1 MTSCLLSGIRTSCFL
16 RNLTI
21 QRASLV
27 TRGLALAP
35 QICQVN
41 DRQRKLLS
49 VAFMSTSSSK
59 SSDSY
64 YCLVIS
70 FKKIGRR
77 FCFVTLEQIL
87 SSTLVLKDLN
97 KTNLL
102 SVKQNEGGFDLCV
115 EKSTEWKSKVS
126 EGHTIIWLAMVK
138 KVMNIHSMTYW
149 LHKYHRKDN
158 HWTIVKPIDCL
169 RRS

>member
-1 MTSCLLSGIRTSCFL
+1 
-16 RNLTI
+16 
-21 QRASLV
+21 
-27 TRGLALAP
+27 
-35 QICQVN
+35 
-41 DRQRKLLS
+41 
-49 VAFMSTSSSK
+49 MSTSSSK

-115 EKSTEWKSKVS
+115 EKSTE
-126 EGHTIIWLAMVK
+126 
-138 KVMNIHSMTYW
+138 
-149 LHKYHRKDN
+149 
-158 HWTIVKPIDCL
+158 
-169 RRS
+169 